1 MDLYKPLLFF
11 IIVVNLNQKSR
22 SEASMQRKKKVFMAL
37 FLGVSLFILF
47 SQALSL
53 EKKEDTFKA
62 LKLFSQVFR
71 LIEENYVTEVN
82 PKDLIFGAIDGML
95 SSLDP
100 HSSLLKPE
108 EFKELE
114 IETKGSFTGIGIE
127 ITIKDDILTVVAPI
141 EDTPAWK
148 AGLKPGDRILKI
160 EDKSTKGMKITEA
173 VKLLRGPKGSSVKLT
188 ILRNDKDIKELT
200 IVRDVIP
207 IRSIKAKLLEP
218 GYGYVRISQFQ
229 EKTPNELVDALKK
242 LETESPLKGL
252 ILDLRNNPG
261 GLLSSAVEVSDEFL
275 ENGTIV
281 SIKGKNKENQMVF
294 KANPNPPDR
303 KHKYPLV
310 ILINHGSA
318 SASEIVTGALKDHKR
333 ALVLG
338 EKSFG
343 KGSVQTVIPI
353 EDNYAV
359 RLTTAL
365 YYTPSGITINK
376 QGIQPDI
383 ELPTVELAKK
393 NGQIHPTD
401 NETFRRFPSPE
412 EDFQVHMALNILKNV
427 KALSQL
433 NY

>member
-1 MDLYKPLLFF
+1 ML
-11 IIVVNLNQKSR
+11 R
-22 SEASMQRKKKVFMAL
+22 QRKLILPLIFVAFL
-37 FLGVSLFILF
+37 FLLF

-53 EKKEDTFKA
+53 EKKEDTFRA
-62 LKLFSQVFR
+62 LKIFSQIFR

-82 PKDLIFGAIDGML
+82 PKELIFGAIEGML

-100 HSSLLKPE
+100 YSSLLKPE

-160 EDKSTKGMKITEA
+160 DDKSTKGMKITEA
-173 VKLLRGPKGSSVKLT
+173 VKLLRGPKGTSVKLT
-188 ILRNDKDIKELT
+188 ILRNEKDVFEVT
-200 IVRDVIP
+200 IIRDVIP
-207 IRSIKAKLLEP
+207 IKSVKTKLLEP

-229 EKTPNELVDALKK
+229 EKTLEELVEALKK
-242 LETESPLKGL
+242 LEKETELKG
-252 ILDLRNNPG
+252 IVLDLRNNPG

-281 SIKGKNKENQMVF
+281 SIKGRTPSNQMEF
-294 KANPNPPDR
+294 KATPNPQNR
-303 KHKYPLV
+303 KHRYPIA
-310 ILINHGSA
+310 ILINHGTA
-318 SASEIVTGALKDHKR
+318 SAAEIVTGALKDNKR
-333 ALVLG
+333 AVVIG

-359 RLTTAL
+359 RLTTAY
-365 YYTPSGITINK
+365 YYTPSGININK
-376 QGIQPDI
+376 QGIKPDFEI
-383 ELPTVELAKK
+383 PQMELAKK
-393 NGQIHPTD
+393 ESPHEKLSREEQTLS
-401 NETFRRFPSPE
+401 RFSSPE
-412 EDFQVHMALNILKNV
+412 EDFQVKMALNILKNIAV
-427 KALSQL
+427 ISQIR
-433 NY
+433 Y

>member
-1 MDLYKPLLFF
+1 M
-11 IIVVNLNQKSR
+11 
-22 SEASMQRKKKVFMAL
+22 ERKKKLFLAL
-37 FLGVSLFILF
+37 FLSFSLFILF

-82 PKDLIFGAIDGML
+82 PKNLIFGAIDGML

-160 EDKSTKGMKITEA
+160 DDKSTKGMKITEA

-188 ILRNDKDIKELT
+188 ILRNDKDLKEIT
-200 IVRDVIP
+200 IIRDVIP
-207 IRSIKAKLLEP
+207 IKSVKAKLLEP
-218 GYGYVRISQFQ
+218 GYGYIRISQFQ
-229 EKTPNELVDALKK
+229 EKTPAELVEALKK
-242 LETESPLKGL
+242 LETETPLKGL
-252 ILDLRNNPG
+252 IIDLRNNPG

-281 SIKGKNKENQMVF
+281 SIKGKNKDNQMVF
-294 KANPNPPDR
+294 RATPNPSDR

-365 YYTPSGITINK
+365 YYTPSGVTINK
-376 QGIQPDI
+376 QGIQPDLD
-383 ELPTVELAKK
+383 LPAMEIPKK
-393 NGQIHPTD
+393 NGTIHSKED
-401 NETFRRFPSPE
+401 ETLKRFLSIE
-412 EDFQVHMALNILKNV
+412 EDFQVQMALNILKNI

-433 NY
+433 KY

>member
-1 MDLYKPLLFF
+1 MTNIKRIFLG
-11 IIVVNLNQKSR
+11 
-22 SEASMQRKKKVFMAL
+22 L
-37 FLGVSLFILF
+37 FLSITIFFLFN
-47 SQALSL
+47 QALSL
-53 EKKEDTFKA
+53 EKKENTYKA
-62 LKLFSQVFR
+62 LKLFSQIFR
-71 LIEENYVTEVN
+71 LIEENYVTEIN
-82 PKDLIFGAIDGML
+82 PKDLILGAIEGML

-100 HSSLLKPE
+100 HSSLMKPE

-148 AGLKPGDRILKI
+148 AGIKPGDRILKI
-160 EDKSTKGMKITEA
+160 DEKSTKGMKITEA
-173 VKLLRGPKGSSVKLT
+173 VKLLRGPKGTKVKLT
-188 ILRNDKDIKELT
+188 ILRNDRDIIEITL
-200 IVRDVIP
+200 VRDVIP
-207 IRSIKAKLLEP
+207 IRSVRGKILEE

-229 EKTPNELVDALKK
+229 EKTIEELVQALKQ
-242 LETESPLKGL
+242 LEKETQLKGI

-281 SIKGKNKENQMVF
+281 SIKGKSKVNQMDF
-294 KANPNPPDR
+294 KAEPNPIDR
-303 KHKYPLV
+303 KHKYPIV
-310 ILINHGSA
+310 ILINHGTA
-318 SASEIVTGALKDHKR
+318 SAAEIVTGALKDHKR

-376 QGIQPDI
+376 QGIMPDI
-383 ELPTVELAKK
+383 ELPQVELTKK
-393 NGQIHPTD
+393 NGKGEKDTTIDNKTSRFFPT
-401 NETFRRFPSPE
+401 PE
-412 EDFQVHMALNILKNV
+412 EDFQVKMALNILKNI
-427 KALSQL
+427 KNISHLK
-433 NY
+433 Y

>member
-1 MDLYKPLLFF
+1 MRNYKKLL
-11 IIVVNLNQKSR
+11 L
-22 SEASMQRKKKVFMAL
+22 ASIFS
-37 FLGVSLFILF
+37 FLVIFLV
-47 SQALSL
+47 SQALSV
-53 EKKEDTFKA
+53 EKKEETFKA
-62 LKLFSQVFR
+62 LRLFSQVFR

-100 HSSLLKPE
+100 HSSLMKPE

-127 ITIKDDILTVVAPI
+127 ITIKEDILTVVAPI

-148 AGLKPGDRILKI
+148 AGIKPGDRILKI
-160 EDKSTKGMKITEA
+160 DDKSTKGMKINEA
-173 VKLLRGPKGSSVKLT
+173 VKLLRGPKGTAVKLT
-188 ILRNDKDIKELT
+188 ILRNDKDIKEITL
-200 IVRDVIP
+200 IRDVIP
-207 IRSIKAKLLEP
+207 IKSVKSKLLES
-218 GYGYVRISQFQ
+218 GYGYIRISQFQ
-229 EKTPNELVDALKK
+229 EKTPQELIQALKE
-242 LETESPLKGL
+242 LEKEGELKGL

-281 SIKGKNKENQMVF
+281 SIKGKNKANQMEF
-294 KANPNPPDR
+294 KAEPNPKDR
-303 KHKYPLV
+303 KHKYPIV

-318 SASEIVTGALKDHKR
+318 SAAEIVTGALKDHKR
-333 ALVLG
+333 ALVIG

-365 YYTPSGITINK
+365 YYTPSGVSINK
-376 QGIQPDI
+376 QGIKPDI
-383 ELPTVELAKK
+383 EIPQKEFSLK
-393 NGQIHPTD
+393 NGKK
-401 NETFRRFPSPE
+401 ER
-412 EDFQVHMALNILKNV
+412 EDEDLQVQMALTILKN
-427 KALSQL
+427 LEIISQL
-433 NY
+433 RY

>member
-1 MDLYKPLLFF
+1 MTNKKRIIFGLFLSITIFLLF
-11 IIVVNLNQKSR
+11 N
-22 SEASMQRKKKVFMAL
+22 
-37 FLGVSLFILF
+37 
-47 SQALSL
+47 QALSL
-53 EKKEDTFKA
+53 EKKEDTYKA
-62 LKLFSQVFR
+62 LKLFSQIFR
-71 LIEENYVTEVN
+71 LIEENYVTEIN
-82 PKDLIFGAIDGML
+82 PKDLILGAIEGML

-100 HSSLLKPE
+100 HSSLMKPE

-148 AGLKPGDRILKI
+148 AGIKSGDRILKI
-160 EDKSTKGMKITEA
+160 DEKSTKGMKITEA
-173 VKLLRGPKGSSVKLT
+173 VKLLRGPKGTKVKLT
-188 ILRNDKDIKELT
+188 ILRNDRDIIEITL
-200 IVRDVIP
+200 VRDVIP
-207 IRSIKAKLLEP
+207 IRSVRSKILEE

-229 EKTPNELVDALKK
+229 EKTIEELVQALKQ
-242 LETESPLKGL
+242 LEKETQLKGI

-281 SIKGKNKENQMVF
+281 TIKGKNKVNQMEF
-294 KANPNPPDR
+294 KAKPNPPDR
-303 KHKYPLV
+303 KHKYPIV
-310 ILINHGSA
+310 ILINHGTA
-318 SASEIVTGALKDHKR
+318 SAAEIVTGALKDHKR

-365 YYTPSGITINK
+365 YYTPSGISINK
-376 QGIQPDI
+376 QGIMPDLELPQI
-383 ELPTVELAKK
+383 ELSKK
-393 NGQIHPTD
+393 QNKGEIENLRD
-401 NETFRRFPSPE
+401 NMTSRFFPAPE
-412 EDFQVHMALNILKNV
+412 EDFQVKMALSILKNIV
-427 KALSQL
+427 NIAQL
-433 NY
+433 RY